1 MQNNCTINV
10 ENSIN
15 SGQVF
20 LWRKNKD
27 IWYGVNG
34 QDILKISKAGT
45 VKSYQNT
52 KTDFFRRRD
61 NIEKIIKSISKDR
74 VTKKAVKQYL
84 GLRILEQDP
93 FQCLISF
100 IVSSNSN
107 IQKIK
112 NSLEKISRKFGDRV
126 EFENQE
132 FFLFPKPEKLANA
145 SIDEIRSCG
154 VGYRAVE
161 FENQEFFLFP
171 KPDKLVNASIGE
183 IRSCGVGYRARFIKE
198 AAKWT
203 VQKQIDFEYLKKCD
217 YQEAKKEICQIP
229 GIGNKVADC
238 IMLFSLNKLESF
250 PLDRWMI
257 RILEK
262 YYSDKFQLET
272 KTITEKQYEI
282 LHEKIVNHFG
292 PYAGY
297 AQQFLFKMERENY
310 QKKWL

>member
-1 MQNNCTINV
+1 MQENSAINV

-27 IWYGVNG
+27 YWYGVNG
-34 QDILKISKAGT
+34 QDVLKVSNSGNT
-45 VKSYQNT
+45 KSYQNT
-52 KTDFFRRRD
+52 KTDFFRKKD
-61 NIEKIIKSISKDR
+61 NMEIIIKSISRDKTTR
-74 VTKKAVKQYL
+74 KAVKKYL
-84 GLRILEQDP
+84 GLKLLEQDP

-112 NSLEKISRKFGDRV
+112 ISLEKLCKKFGRRV
-126 EFENQE
+126 EFEKQE
-132 FFLFPKPEKLANA
+132 FFLFPKPKSLANA
-145 SIDEIRSCG
+145 SINEI
-154 VGYRAVE
+154 
-161 FENQEFFLFP
+161 L
-171 KPDKLVNASIGE
+171 K
-183 IRSCGVGYRARFIKE
+183 CGVGYRARFIKD
-198 AAKWT
+198 AANMIFSNK
-203 VQKQIDFEYLKKCD
+203 IDFESLKKSN
-217 YQEAKKEICQIP
+217 YFEAKKNICSIP
-229 GIGNKVADC
+229 GVGNKVADC
-238 IMLFSLNKLESF
+238 IMLFSLNKLEAF

-262 YYSDKFQLET
+262 YYCNEFQIET
-272 KTITEKQYEI
+272 KTITEKQYDI

-310 QKKWL
+310 QKTWL

>member
-1 MQNNCTINV
+1 MKKLPSKMDSNFAINV
-10 ENSIN
+10 DNSIN

-20 LWRKNKD
+20 LWRKNNKN
-27 IWYGVNG
+27 WYGVNG
-34 QDILKISKAGT
+34 QDILKITNSGN
-45 VKSYQNT
+45 VKSYKNN
-52 KTDFFRRRD
+52 KIDFFRKKD
-61 NIEKIIKSISKDR
+61 NIEKIIKSISKDI

-112 NSLEKISRKFGDRV
+112 ISLERISEKFGTKV
-126 EFENQE
+126 NFENQE
-132 FFLFPKPEKLANA
+132 FFLFPQPSNLAKA
-145 SIDEIRSCG
+145 SIDEIKSCG
-154 VGYRAVE
+154 VGYRA
-161 FENQEFFLFP
+161 
-171 KPDKLVNASIGE
+171 K
-183 IRSCGVGYRARFIKE
+183 FIKG
-198 AAKWT
+198 AANMILLNK
-203 VQKQIDFEYLKKCD
+203 IDFEYLKKCT

-229 GIGNKVADC
+229 GVGNKVADC

-272 KTITEKQYEI
+272 KTITEKQYDI
-282 LHEKIVNHFG
+282 LHEKIVNC
-292 PYAGY
+292 
-297 AQQFLFKMERENY
+297 
-310 QKKWL
+310 

>member
-1 MQNNCTINV
+1 MRNLVLKHMHLQLMKKHPSNLQNNSIINV

-20 LWRKNKD
+20 LWKKNNEN
-27 IWYGVNG
+27 WYGVNG
-34 QDILKISKAGT
+34 QDILKISKAGN
-45 VKSYQNT
+45 VKSYQNI
-52 KTDFFRRRD
+52 KTDFFRKRD
-61 NIEKIIKSISKDR
+61 NIEKIIKSISKDT
-74 VTKKAVKQYL
+74 VTKKAVKQYP

-100 IVSSNSN
+100 IISSNSN

-112 NSLEKISRKFGDRV
+112 NSLEKISIKFGEKV
-126 EFENQE
+126 EYENQE
-132 FFLFPKPEKLANA
+132 FFLFPKPENLAKA
-145 SIDEIRSCG
+145 SINEIKSCG
-154 VGYRAVE
+154 VGYRAE
-161 FENQEFFLFP
+161 
-171 KPDKLVNASIGE
+171 
-183 IRSCGVGYRARFIKE
+183 FIKD
-198 AAKWT
+198 AVDMT
-203 VQKQIDFEYLKKCD
+203 VFKKIDFEYLKNSS
-217 YQEAKKEICQIP
+217 YQDAKEKLCQIP

-238 IMLFSLNKLESF
+238 VLLFSLNKLESF

-272 KTITEKQYEI
+272 KSITQKQYEI

>member
-1 MQNNCTINV
+1 MQNNCIINV

-34 QDILKISKAGT
+34 QDILKISKVGT
-45 VKSYQNT
+45 IKSYQNT
-52 KTDFFRRRD
+52 KIDFFRKRD
-61 NIEKIIKSISKDR
+61 NIEKIIKSISKDN

-84 GLRILEQDP
+84 GLRIIEQDP

-112 NSLEKISRKFGDRV
+112 NSLEKISKKFGEKV
-126 EFENQE
+126 EFEKQE
-132 FFLFPKPEKLANA
+132 FFLFPKPENLAKV
-145 SIDEIRSCG
+145 SINEIKSCG
-154 VGYRAVE
+154 VGYRA
-161 FENQEFFLFP
+161 
-171 KPDKLVNASIGE
+171 K
-183 IRSCGVGYRARFIKE
+183 FIIE
-198 AAKWT
+198 AANMVVLK
-203 VQKQIDFEYLKKCD
+203 KINFEYLKKCNYLD
-217 YQEAKKEICQIP
+217 AKEEICKIP
-229 GIGNKVADC
+229 GVGNKVADC
-238 IMLFSLNKLESF
+238 ILLFSLNKLESF

-262 YYSDKFQLET
+262 YYSDKFQLGT
-272 KTITEKQYEI
+272 KSITQKQYEI